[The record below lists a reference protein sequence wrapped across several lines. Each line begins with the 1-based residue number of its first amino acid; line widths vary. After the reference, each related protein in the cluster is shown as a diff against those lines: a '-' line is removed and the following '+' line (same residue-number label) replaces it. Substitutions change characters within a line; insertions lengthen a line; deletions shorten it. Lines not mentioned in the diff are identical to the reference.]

1 MDGNV
6 LSFALAVSLVVG
18 IGTGILTASQIR
30 GTDVN
35 HALKEGGRGGGRSR
49 RRALGALVAGEVA
62 LTLMLLIGTSLML
75 QTVVGL
81 THVNP
86 GYTTEKILTM
96 VVTTLQ
102 KNRDQFH
109 QEALD
114 RVAALPGVKS
124 VAFVWGLPLTG
135 NNWMAPV
142 GIEGRA
148 ASSQIK
154 DEITVPYRSVTP
166 AYFSLMGISI
176 RDGRGFSE
184 RDKAGATPVAIIN
197 ETMARRYFADQNPLG
212 KRLTG
217 AFGPREIIG
226 VVSDL
231 KNAGL
236 NATPEPEVYVSF
248 FQAGAFS
255 KHLVVRTATDPL
267 GAAQL
272 VRRQLQLIDPGVVV
286 EQIKTMDRI
295 RDDSISAQ
303 RFATM
308 LLSSFALVAVMLAV
322 VGVYGVMSHEIG
334 VRMAIG
340 AQRRDV
346 LELILRQGFVLA
358 VIGIVMG
365 LAGAGALSRALRIL
379 LFEINPADP
388 VTFASM
394 AVLLAGVILLACWL
408 PARRATRIDPLVV
421 LRSE

>member
-1 MDGNV
+1 
-6 LSFALAVSLVVG
+6 
-18 IGTGILTASQIR
+18 
-30 GTDVN
+30 
-35 HALKEGGRGGGRSR
+35 
-49 RRALGALVAGEVA
+49 
-62 LTLMLLIGTSLML
+62 
-75 QTVVGL
+75 
-81 THVNP
+81 
-86 GYTTEKILTM
+86 
-96 VVTTLQ
+96 
-102 KNRDQFH
+102 
-109 QEALD
+109 
-114 RVAALPGVKS
+114 
-124 VAFVWGLPLTG
+124 
-135 NNWMAPV
+135 MAPV

-322 VGVYGVMSHEIG
+322 VGVYGVMSHSVLQRSHEIG